1 MSRRPLVTVG
11 FGLIMLASVT
21 VASAKPNQ
29 AFLTDAIQGNL
40 AEISMGQLAQKNG
53 GSDGVRSFGQMLV
66 QDHSAANEKAK
77 TLAQAQGV
85 TPPTAPKPESKTEF
99 DRLSKLNG
107 DAFDKE
113 FAKHMVADHKE
124 DIAEFEA
131 QAKGSDE
138 VASFAKDTLPTL
150 QKHLQTAQS
159 LTSGTP
165 AGQ

>member
-1 MSRRPLVTVG
+1 MNTKAIA
-11 FGLIMLASVT
+11 GLGVALMLASVT
-21 VASAKPNQ
+21 TASAKPNQ

-77 TLAQAQGV
+77 SLAQAQGV
-85 TPPTAPKPESKTEF
+85 TLPTAPKPEAKTEF

-107 DAFDKE
+107 DNFDKE
-113 FAKHMVADHKE
+113 FAKHHKK
-124 DIAEFEA
+124 DIDEFEA
-131 QAKGSDE
+131 QAKGGDE

-159 LTSGTP
+159 LASGKP
-165 AGQ
+165 VQQ

>member
-1 MSRRPLVTVG
+1 MSSRPLVTVG

-150 QKHLQTAQS
+150 QKHLQAAQS